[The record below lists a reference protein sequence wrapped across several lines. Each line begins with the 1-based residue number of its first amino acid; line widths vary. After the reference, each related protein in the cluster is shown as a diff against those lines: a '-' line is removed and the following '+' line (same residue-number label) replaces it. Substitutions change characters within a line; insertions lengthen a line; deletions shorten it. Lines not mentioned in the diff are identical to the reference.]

1 MVLRIIYEFCERQDR
16 VINLS
21 RINQDINEK
30 HIRNARQEGGGTN
43 APTQVHVM
51 ASVDN
56 STGTRL
62 VWVHRGNCTNS
73 PADQHTSLSIKKQRP
88 LERKPVKKLRSAGNR
103 QK

>member
-56 STGTRL
+56 S
-62 VWVHRGNCTNS
+62 
-73 PADQHTSLSIKKQRP
+73 A
-88 LERKPVKKLRSAGNR
+88 
-103 QK
+103 